1 MLLSE
6 GDKLGHYQIL
16 GPLGA
21 GGMGEVYR
29 AHDTQL
35 DRDVAI
41 KVLPHALASDP
52 LRLARFDREAK
63 ILAALNHPNI
73 AVIYGLIE
81 CGGGRALVME
91 LVEGETLTLLIKR
104 GPMSVKDSCKAGRQ
118 IAEALEAA
126 HDKGVVHRDLKPGN
140 IMVTPA
146 GVVKVLD
153 FGLAAMVQSDR
164 ATPGDPNNSPTLI
177 TAGTMAGT
185 ILGTASYMSP
195 EQTEGLPVDKRADI
209 WSFGVVLWEM
219 LTGKRLFEGKSISH
233 TLADVL
239 RKEIDFSNPSAPAP
253 IRELLERC
261 LDRETKTR
269 LRDIGEARVTLDNV
283 ITGAYSKE
291 DPPAKTVG
299 PLRKWTP
306 WAVAALALV
315 VAAVSAWRLFSTPRT
330 ANRPLMRLSDDL
342 GPEAIRG
349 SRVTAVLSPD
359 GRRIVFTGRSPGGGR
374 QLFTRRLDQPAA
386 TPLAGTESSSSASP
400 FLPFF
405 SPDGEWI
412 AFFADGKIKKVPAEG
427 GSAITLG
434 DASRNPFGGSWG
446 ADGNI
451 ILGTGSG
458 LMRMPGAG
466 GVAQSVKGGDGFQ
479 IFPQVLPGAQA
490 VLFSGPYGS
499 GSNWENWEDLDIG
512 VLQFSTGQTK
522 TLLHSG
528 YWPRYLPTS
537 GDMGHLVYMHEG
549 TLFAVGFDPQRLEI
563 RGTPVPLLDDI
574 GASSNIIDGGGQF
587 AFSDTGTFVYLSGR
601 PENNVFPIQWLDA
614 TGKTTPLVAQPGIYN
629 TPRLSPDGSRLA
641 YTVGGGKSADVW
653 VYDLERQTPTQV
665 TFTAPGTREVAWAP
679 DSKHIVFSDGMALWW
694 IRADGSGQPQKL
706 LEKSADPRPFSF
718 SPTLGKD
725 GRLAFVQVGA
735 GAPGTYTLP
744 VDLSDP
750 ERPRAGKAESSSA
763 DPKIVE
769 LYPAFSPDGKFLA
782 YASSESGRGEVFV
795 RSFPG
800 PGGKW
805 RISTDGGRF
814 PAWSRNTHEILF
826 LGDDDHIMAV
836 KYTSQGDTFSPGI
849 PHVWSPTQIRRMGLH
864 PNFDLSPDGK
874 RVVMFPGPTAEQSQ
888 GSLHVTF
895 LLNFFDEVRRRVPAG
910 K

>member
-6 GDKLGHYQIL
+6 GDKLGHYRIL

-41 KVLPHALASDP
+41 KVLPHALATDP
-52 LRLARFDREAK
+52 ERLARFDREAK
-63 ILAALNHPNI
+63 ILATLNHPNI
-73 AVIYGLIE
+73 AVIFGLVE

-91 LVEGETLTLLIKR
+91 LVEGETVTSLIKR
-104 GPMSVKDSCKAGRQ
+104 GPMSVKDTCKAGRQ

-164 ATPGDPNNSPTLI
+164 ATPGDPNNSPTLN

-219 LTGKRLFEGKSISH
+219 LTGKRLFEGKTVSH

-239 RKEIDFSNPSAPAP
+239 RKEIDFSKPSAPAP

-261 LDRETKTR
+261 LDREMKTR

-283 ITGAYSKE
+283 ITGVYSNE
-291 DPPAKTVG
+291 DSPVKTTS
-299 PLRKWTP
+299 PLRKWMP
-306 WAVAALALV
+306 WAVAAVALI
-315 VAAVSAWRLFSTPRT
+315 VAAVAGWSRFSAPPI
-330 ANRPLMRLSDDL
+330 ADRPLTRLNVDL

-349 SRVTAVLSPD
+349 SRITAVLSPD

-386 TPLAGTESSSSASP
+386 TPLAGTESSSSASQ

-412 AFFADGKIKKVPAEG
+412 AFFADGKVKKVAAEG
-427 GSAITLG
+427 GSAITLVE
-434 DASRNPFGGSWG
+434 ASQTGLGGSWG
-446 ADGNI
+446 ADGNL
-451 ILGTGSG
+451 ILGTMTG
-458 LMRMPGAG
+458 LKRMPAAG
-466 GVAQSVKGGDGFQ
+466 GVAQSVKGSDGVQ

-490 VLFSGPYGS
+490 VLFNGTLLGT
-499 GSNWENWEDLDIG
+499 NFEDLNIE

-522 TLLHSG
+522 TLLHGG
-528 YWPRYLPTS
+528 YWPRYLATF
-537 GDMGHLVYMHEG
+537 GNTGHLVYMHEG
-549 TLFAVGFDPQRLEI
+549 TLYAVGFDPQRLEI
-563 RGTPVPLLDDI
+563 RGTPVPMLDDI
-574 GASSNIIDGGGQF
+574 GASPEVLEGGGQF
-587 AFSDTGTFVYLSGR
+587 SFSDTGTFVYLSGR
-601 PENNVFPIQWLDA
+601 AENNVFPIQWLDA
-614 TGKTTPLVAQPGIYN
+614 AGKTTPLVAQPGIYSA
-629 TPRLSPDGSRLA
+629 PRLSPDGRRLA
-641 YTVGGGKSADVW
+641 YTVGSSTSANVW
-653 VYDLERQTPTQV
+653 VYDLERQTPTQL
-665 TFTAPGTREVAWAP
+665 TFSAPGTHEVAWAP
-679 DSKHIVFSDGMALWW
+679 DSKHIVFSDGAALWW
-694 IRADGSGQPQKL
+694 IRADGSGHPQRL
-706 LEKSADPRPFSF
+706 LDKSVDPRPFSF
-718 SPTLGKD
+718 SPALGKD
-725 GRLAFVQVGA
+725 GRLVFVQGGVGS
-735 GAPGTYTLP
+735 PGIYTLP
-744 VDLSDP
+744 IDLSDP
-750 ERPRAGKAESSSA
+750 ERPKAGKAETFLA
-763 DPKIVE
+763 DPRIVE
-769 LYPAFSPDGKFLA
+769 VDPAFSPDGKFLA
-782 YASSESGRGEVFV
+782 YVSNESGQEQVFV
-795 RSFPG
+795 RPFPG

-805 RISTDGGRF
+805 RISTDGGKF
-814 PAWSRNTHEILF
+814 PVWSRATHEMLF
-826 LGDDDHIMAV
+826 LDFDDHIMSV
-836 KYTSQGDTFSPGI
+836 NYTSQGDTFSPGV
-849 PHVWSPTQIRRMGLH
+849 PHLWSSTPVRRMSMQQ
-864 PNFDLSPDGK
+864 NFDLSPDGK
-874 RVVMFPGPTAEQSQ
+874 RVVMFPHPTAEQSQ
-888 GSLHVTF
+888 GPVHVTF
-895 LLNFFDEVRRRVPAG
+895 LLNFFDEVRRRVPTG